1 MRKVLSPKYIILY
14 IFVFIALSVY
24 AFSSAFLDNRVNDFF
39 IKAYT
44 NIFNVQ
50 SSDNV
55 VLVVLDD
62 ESLSKIKWPWKRNLF
77 SHIFDYLEYDS
88 KAAAVV
94 FQNLISFTD
103 TYNEETDYYFYENI
117 FFHKR
122 LINSYILVSS
132 NLSSDILPDNYINIF
147 NSKSN
152 IIITDKRKKK
162 LQNSYKAVM
171 KMPKEFLEN
180 SNRLAVS
187 LIPED
192 NDEIVRNYIPV
203 FQMND
208 VLYPSLALS
217 AYSLY
222 TGITNFVL
230 TDDFLCS
237 SDDCKSLKIPVMS
250 RKGKDY
256 IGNIINA
263 DYSYYRWYKPI
274 SEFYTHKSYSAIDVL
289 ESYEALRNGKQ
300 PKINPSEFKD
310 KIVIIGLNADRNVW
324 EQLSET
330 PILKKQADIDIHA
343 TMIDNMLDNNFVKV
357 KKNIF
362 SLFITF
368 LFSVFVIFAF
378 KNLKLNL
385 IFASLLS
392 LIYFIYYTY
401 EYFNGVYV
409 APISSIL
416 TIFSC
421 CILKEIYSLI
431 TTDKTAEMIK
441 HALGKYVSKDVMKSV
456 LQNIDKL
463 KLGGIRTNVTV
474 LFVDIRNFTHFS
486 ENNSPSE
493 VTNLLNEYFSTIEPV
508 IAKHHGIINK
518 YLGDGA
524 LAVFGEPVK
533 TENHALN
540 AVLCAFEILEKVK
553 MLKEKFISEGRPG
566 IDVGIGINSGEVFAG
581 NIGTEERLEYTV
593 IGDNVNLAYRIEALN
608 QVLKTKFLISQY
620 TYELVKDNVDVLK
633 LTDMDIKGKSLPI
646 DIYEVL
652 KIK

>member
-1 MRKVLSPKYIILY
+1 MKKVLSPKYIILY
-14 IFVFIALSVY
+14 IFIIIALSVY

-77 SHIFDYLEYDS
+77 SHIFDYLEYDA

-147 NSKSN
+147 NTKSN

-237 SDDCKSLKIPVMS
+237 SDDCKSLKIPVIS

-263 DYSYYRWYKPI
+263 DYSYYSWYKPI

-343 TMIDNMLDNNFVKV
+343 TMIDNMLANNFVKV

-421 CILKEIYSLI
+421 CILKEMYSLI
-431 TTDKTAEMIK
+431 TTDKTTEMIK

-474 LFVDIRNFTHFS
+474 LFVDIRNFTHFA

-553 MLKEKFISEGRPG
+553 ILKEKFISEGRPG